1 MTTWQAWLVALLV
14 AVLANAIADVAGL
27 PRLAA
32 IAAGSLCA
40 CVVLVKLDAV

>member
-1 MTTWQAWLVALLV
+1 MTTWQGWLVALLV

-32 IAAGSLCA
+32 IAAGSVCA
-40 CVVLVKLDAV
+40 FAVLVTLDAV